1 VIVVADVREP
11 QRPEDHTVGRLV
23 HDLSQQTS
31 QLVRE
36 EMALAKAELQEKG
49 KHAGLGI
56 GLFSGAGLLA
66 FFGTACLLATV
77 ILLLALVMPSWLA
90 ALVVTVVLFAAAGIA
105 ALVGKKHVQEATPPK
120 PEQTI
125 DNLPRDVQ
133 AVKQPLKE
141 RNHS

>member
-1 VIVVADVREP
+1 MADVREP
-11 QRPEDHTVGRLV
+11 QHPEDHSVGALV
-23 HDLSQQTS
+23 HDLSQQST

-36 EMALAKAELQEKG
+36 EIALAKAELQEKG

-66 FFGTACLLATV
+66 FYGGAALIATAVLA
-77 ILLLALVMPSWLA
+77 LALVMPAWLA
-90 ALVVTVVLFAAAGIA
+90 ALVVTVAIFAAAGIA
-105 ALVGKKHVQEATPPK
+105 ALVGKKQVQRATPPK
-120 PEQTI
+120 PEQTM

-133 AVKQPLKE
+133 AVKQPIKE

>member
-1 VIVVADVREP
+1 MVTDVREP
-11 QRPEDHTVGRLV
+11 QHPEDQTVGALV
-23 HDLSQQTS
+23 HDLSQQTA

-66 FFGTACLLATV
+66 FFGGACLITTA
-77 ILLLALVMPSWLA
+77 ILALSLAISPWLA
-90 ALVVTVVLFAAAGIA
+90 ALVVTLVLFAAAGVA
-105 ALVGKKHVQEATPPK
+105 ALVGKNQVQRATPPK

-133 AVKQPLKE
+133 AVKQPIKKG
-141 RNHS
+141 NHS

>member
-1 VIVVADVREP
+1 VIVVTDVREP
-11 QRPEDHTVGRLV
+11 QHPEDHSVGELV

-66 FFGTACLLATV
+66 FFGGACLIATAIMALSLA
-77 ILLLALVMPSWLA
+77 MPSWLA
-90 ALVVTVVLFAAAGIA
+90 ALVVTLVLFAAAGAA
-105 ALVGKKHVQEATPPK
+105 ALVGKKQVQRATPPK

-125 DNLPRDVQ
+125 DNLPRDLR
-133 AVKQPLKE
+133 AVKQPIKE

>member
-1 VIVVADVREP
+1 MVTDVREP
-11 QRPEDHTVGRLV
+11 QHPEDHSVGALV

-49 KHAGLGI
+49 KHAGLGM
-56 GLFSGAGLLA
+56 GLFSVAGLLA
-66 FFGTACLLATV
+66 FFGGACLIATA
-77 ILLLALVMPSWLA
+77 ILLLALAMPAWLA
-90 ALVVTVVLFAAAGIA
+90 ALVVTLVLFAAAGIA
-105 ALVGKKHVQEATPPK
+105 ALTGKKQVQRATPPK

-133 AVKQPLKE
+133 AVKQPIKE

>member
-1 VIVVADVREP
+1 MVTDVREP
-11 QRPEDHTVGRLV
+11 QHPEDHSVGELV

-66 FFGTACLLATV
+66 FFGGACLIATA
-77 ILLLALVMPSWLA
+77 ILALSLAMPSWLA
-90 ALVVTVVLFAAAGIA
+90 ALVVTLVLFAAAGAA
-105 ALVGKKHVQEATPPK
+105 ALVGKKQVQRATPPK

-125 DNLPRDVQ
+125 DNLPRDLR
-133 AVKQPLKE
+133 AVKQPIKE

>member
-1 VIVVADVREP
+1 MVADVSEP
-11 QRPEDHTVGRLV
+11 QHPEDHTVGALV

-49 KHAGLGI
+49 KHAGLGV

-66 FFGTACLLATV
+66 FFGGACLIATTV
-77 ILLLALVMPSWLA
+77 LALSRAMPAWLA
-90 ALVVTVVLFAAAGIA
+90 ALVVTLVLFAAAGAA
-105 ALVGKKHVQEATPPK
+105 ALVGKKQVQRATPPK

-133 AVKQPLKE
+133 AVKQPIKE

>member
-11 QRPEDHTVGRLV
+11 QHPEDQTVGALV
-23 HDLSQQTS
+23 HDLSQQTA

-36 EMALAKAELQEKG
+36 EIALAKAELQQKG
-49 KHAGLGI
+49 KHAGIGI

-66 FFGTACLLATV
+66 FFGAACLIATA
-77 ILLLALVMPSWLA
+77 ILALALAMPSWLA
-90 ALVVTVVLFAAAGIA
+90 ALVVTLVLFAAAGMA
-105 ALVGKKHVQEATPPK
+105 ALVGKKQVQQATPPK

-133 AVKQPLKE
+133 AVKQPIKE

>member
-1 VIVVADVREP
+1 VIVVTDIREP
-11 QRPEDHTVGRLV
+11 QHPEDHSVGELV

-66 FFGTACLLATV
+66 FFGGACLIATAILVLSLA
-77 ILLLALVMPSWLA
+77 MPSWLA
-90 ALVVTVVLFAAAGIA
+90 ALVVTLVLFAAAGAA
-105 ALVGKKHVQEATPPK
+105 ALVGKKQVQRATPPK

-125 DNLPRDVQ
+125 ENLPRDLR
-133 AVKQPLKE
+133 AVKQPIME

>member
-1 VIVVADVREP
+1 VIVVTDVREP
-11 QRPEDHTVGRLV
+11 QHPEDHSVGELV

-66 FFGTACLLATV
+66 FFGGACLIATA
-77 ILLLALVMPSWLA
+77 ILALSLAMPSWLA
-90 ALVVTVVLFAAAGIA
+90 ALVVTLVLFAAAGAA
-105 ALVGKKHVQEATPPK
+105 ALVGKKQVQRATPPK

-125 DNLPRDVQ
+125 DNLPRDLR
-133 AVKQPLKE
+133 AVKQPIKE

>member
-11 QRPEDHTVGRLV
+11 HRPDDHTVGELV

-36 EMALAKAELQEKG
+36 ELALAKAEMREKG
-49 KHAGLGI
+49 KHAGLGL

-66 FFGTACLLATV
+66 FFGGAALIATA
-77 ILLLALVMPSWLA
+77 ILALALALPAWLA
-90 ALVVTVVLFAAAGIA
+90 ALVVTLVLFAAAGVA
-105 ALVGKKHVQEATPPK
+105 CWTCFLPTSAATPAK

-125 DNLPRDVQ
+125 GNLPRDVQ
-133 AVKQPLKE
+133 AVKQPIKE
-141 RNHS
+141 RNHT

>member
-11 QRPEDHTVGRLV
+11 HRPDDHTVGELV

-36 EMALAKAELQEKG
+36 ELALAKAEMREKG
-49 KHAGLGI
+49 KHAGLGL

-66 FFGTACLLATV
+66 FFGGAALIATA
-77 ILLLALVMPSWLA
+77 ILALALALPAWLA
-90 ALVVTVVLFAAAGIA
+90 ALVVTLVLFAAAGVA
-105 ALVGKKHVQEATPPK
+105 ALVGRKHVQQATPAK

-125 DNLPRDVQ
+125 GNLPRDVQ
-133 AVKQPLKE
+133 AVKQPIKE
-141 RNHS
+141 RNHT

>member
-1 VIVVADVREP
+1 VVTDVREP
-11 QRPEDHTVGRLV
+11 QHPEDHTVGALV

-31 QLVRE
+31 QLIRE
-36 EMALAKAELQEKG
+36 ELALAKAELQEKG
-49 KHAGLGI
+49 KHAGIGI

-66 FFGTACLLATV
+66 FYGGAALVATAILA
-77 ILLLALVMPSWLA
+77 LALVIPAWLA
-90 ALVVTVVLFAAAGIA
+90 ALVVTVVIFAAAGIA
-105 ALVGKKHVQEATPPK
+105 ALVGKKQVQRATPPK

-133 AVKQPLKE
+133 AVKQPIKE

>member
-1 VIVVADVREP
+1 MVTDVREP
-11 QRPEDHTVGRLV
+11 QHPEDQTVGALV
-23 HDLSQQTS
+23 HDLSQQTA

-66 FFGTACLLATV
+66 FFGGACLITTA
-77 ILLLALVMPSWLA
+77 ILALSLAISPWLA
-90 ALVVTVVLFAAAGIA
+90 ALVVTLVLFAAAGVA
-105 ALVGKKHVQEATPPK
+105 ALVGKNQVQRATPPK

-133 AVKQPLKE
+133 AVKQPIQKG
-141 RNHS
+141 NHS